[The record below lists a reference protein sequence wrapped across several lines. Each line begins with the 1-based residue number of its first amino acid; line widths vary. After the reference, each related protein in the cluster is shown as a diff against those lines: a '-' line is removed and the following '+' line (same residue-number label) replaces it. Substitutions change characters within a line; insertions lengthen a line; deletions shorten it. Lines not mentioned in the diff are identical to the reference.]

1 MSGDYQHIGAGQQ
14 SGVLVLTVNET
25 NMAEYDLCAAIG
37 RELIDAVTN
46 AEGRAV
52 VIDLHNVEFIGSVGV
67 MPFLSVN
74 RCVRQQQGRLVLCNL
89 SDFVHQVFTTT
100 RLLINPGSQSSP
112 FEWAPTR
119 EQAID
124 TLGG

>member
-1 MSGDYQHIGAGQQ
+1 MSEDYQHISVEQQ

-37 RELIDAVTN
+37 RELVDAVTN

-52 VIDLHNVEFIGSVGV
+52 VIDLHNLEFVASVGII
-67 MPFLSVN
+67 PFLSVN
-74 RCVRQQQGRLVLCNL
+74 RCVREQQGRMVLCNL
-89 SDFVHQVFTTT
+89 SDFIHEVFTIT

-112 FEWAPTR
+112 FEWAKTR
-119 EQAID
+119 DQAID
-124 TLGG
+124 TLRS

>member
-124 TLGG
+124 TLRG